1 MVLYSSG
8 LLFGRQWSRAYSD
21 KRLATTVYKD
31 NSITFWSDMSILL
44 LIRHSFYL
52 QETYR
57 LWFGLRKEEVSHGG
71 ERGSFPAPV
80 VAISSVPMTPR
91 QWARLTVLPSSQTQ
105 RKGRFQALQRPRCTG
120 GSVDVAEEPASLGSP
135 NVPLVRDR
143 IYSSATAW
151 VTHPLYVA

>member
-8 LLFGRQWSRAYSD
+8 LLFGRQWSHAYSD

-44 LIRHSFYL
+44 LIRHSSSL

-57 LWFGLRKEEVSHGG
+57 RWFGLRKEEVSHGG

-80 VAISSVPMTPR
+80 VASRSYPVYGAKYALPGAVPE
-91 QWARLTVLPSSQTQ
+91 
-105 RKGRFQALQRPRCTG
+105 
-120 GSVDVAEEPASLGSP
+120 GSDC
-135 NVPLVRDR
+135 
-143 IYSSATAW
+143 
-151 VTHPLYVA
+151 